1 MRADTARPSPA
12 LEQRF
17 RSVHATS
24 YADLVRFVERR
35 IPRDDAEDVV
45 STTFLAAWR
54 RVGDMPEDA
63 RPWLFGIARN
73 LIRNSRRGADRRHD
87 LDVVAAAAAPAEATS
102 DPTAAVGRHLDLVR
116 AWSRIGP
123 RDRETLALV
132 AFDDLTAE
140 QAATVLGCRR
150 STFTM
155 RLTRAR
161 RRLQSALD
169 DDAHHT
175 QNVRRRA
182 VSATSTPPAP
192 LETENLSWHQA

>member
-1 MRADTARPSPA
+1 MRADTARLSPA
-12 LEQRF
+12 TEQRF
-17 RSVHATS
+17 RSVHATT

-45 STTFLAAWR
+45 ATTFLTAWR
-54 RVGDMPEDA
+54 RVSDMPEDA

-73 LIRNSRRGADRRHD
+73 LIRNSRRGTDRRHH
-87 LDVVAAAAAPAEATS
+87 LDVAITAAPVEATS
-102 DPTAAVGRHLDLVR
+102 DPTAEAGRRLDLVR
-116 AWSRIGP
+116 AWERLGP

-140 QAATVLGCRR
+140 QAAAVLGCRR

-161 RRLQSALD
+161 RRLHDALD
-169 DDAHHT
+169 TDAHHAR
-175 QNVRRRA
+175 NVRRGA
-182 VSATSTPPAP
+182 VSSTSTPSAP
-192 LETENLSWHQA
+192 RETENLSWHQA